1 MYGYDRSIR
10 FKGLVVD
17 KEVLSEGWTGANVIG
32 NFYYSTNLT
41 RIFFTRIRYCYT
53 FEQLSIFSKKA
64 ICIRIKIKDPQFSC
78 GSFMYHSN
86 GSESHRV
93 TINIQLYNLRLA

>member
-17 KEVLSEGWTGANVIG
+17 KEVLSEGWRGANVIK

-41 RIFFTRIRYCYT
+41 RLFFTCIRYCYT
-53 FEQLSIFSKKA
+53 FEQLSIFLKK
-64 ICIRIKIKDPQFSC
+64 Q
-78 GSFMYHSN
+78 Y
-86 GSESHRV
+86 V
-93 TINIQLYNLRLA
+93 